1 MGNSSSICA
10 DRNAIG
16 NFDENGTPIYPTAN
30 NSQNPSN
37 GQVTPY
43 HQLRHGYYKT
53 TIPVGSGRATNNTA
67 TTSTTTTTTAN
78 AASSC
83 CHCRTADIG
92 SRAPQSQLVSNNNN
106 DNHNDNEAL
115 KLSHTHTINDCEC
128 NCGSAET
135 SSATASAAMSAQKW
149 RSSRVYKNH
158 TTTTTTTLEYEL
170 SNFAKLTTQISTH
183 SDVGKATPS
192 TADNTSRQQEEI
204 LLPPPATSFTP
215 PQPAGPFVSSSYHW
229 QQLQQSLHALHQQ
242 QIDSNNLQQQRSFS
256 SSSSSNNNDNMSR
269 AVSIEQY
276 APRDR
281 CGLWGTG
288 DNEVVGKVSGFD
300 RLHDKRYSKGLGFTH
315 EERQQLGIHGLLP
328 FAVRSEEEQLVHCR
342 TLLDRLENDL
352 DKYMYLIGLSERN
365 ERLFYKVLSSDIAH
379 MMPLV
384 YTPTVGLACQ
394 KYSLIYQHNKG
405 MYISIK
411 DKDHVYDVIK
421 NWPEED
427 VRAIVVT
434 DGERIL
440 GLGDLGANGMGIPVG
455 KLSLYTALAG
465 IKPSQ
470 CLPITLDVGTNTQS
484 ILDDPLYVGL
494 RQKRP
499 SGELYDDFIEEFMR
513 ACVRRFG
520 QNVLIQFEDFANA
533 NAFRLLSKYRND
545 YCTFNDDIQGTAS
558 VAVAGLLA
566 SLKIKKTNL
575 KDNVLLF
582 LGAGEAALGIA
593 NLCTMAMK
601 AEGLTD
607 EEAKKRIWMVD
618 SRGVIVRDRPKG
630 GITEHKLHFA
640 QTHEPIDT
648 LEEAVRRVRPNVL
661 IGAAAQGGAF
671 TQEILE
677 QMAEINE
684 TPIIFALSNPTSKAE
699 CTAEEAYTHTKGRCI
714 FASGSPFAPVT
725 YNNRKFYPGQG
736 NNSYIFPG
744 VALGVLAAG
753 MLTIP
758 EEVFLVAAE
767 RLAEL
772 VSKEDL
778 NKGSLYPPL
787 SSIVN
792 CSIAIAEKIVDYAY
806 KNKLATV
813 RPEPVN
819 KVAFIKAQM
828 YDLDYPRAVPV
839 TYHL

>member
-1 MGNSSSICA
+1 MLSRTQTQAATGAHCTCSDA
-10 DRNAIG
+10 
-16 NFDENGTPIYPTAN
+16 PT
-30 NSQNPSN
+30 
-37 GQVTPY
+37 
-43 HQLRHGYYKT
+43 
-53 TIPVGSGRATNNTA
+53 
-67 TTSTTTTTTAN
+67 
-78 AASSC
+78 
-83 CHCRTADIG
+83 
-92 SRAPQSQLVSNNNN
+92 
-106 DNHNDNEAL
+106 
-115 KLSHTHTINDCEC
+115 
-128 NCGSAET
+128 
-135 SSATASAAMSAQKW
+135 SAQKW
-149 RSSRVYKNH
+149 RSSRVCKNH

-170 SNFAKLTTQISTH
+170 SNFAKLTTQISTQ
-183 SDVGKATPS
+183 SDSDTATPS
-192 TADNTSRQQEEI
+192 TKAAATAADTGEEATQPSDQ
-204 LLPPPATSFTP
+204 LEVTDLPPP
-215 PQPAGPFVSSSYHW
+215 PQGLQLSSQYHW
-229 QQLQQSLHALHQQ
+229 NQLHRSLHALHQQ
-242 QIDSNNLQQQRSFS
+242 QLCNSFQPPQQQQQHRFYSNEKDS
-256 SSSSSNNNDNMSR
+256 SSTDNMSKP
-269 AVSIEQY
+269 VNIEQY
-276 APRDR
+276 TPGRDR
-281 CGLWGTG
+281 LGLWGTG
-288 DNEVVGKVSGFD
+288 DNEVVGSVSGLT
-300 RLHDKRYSKGLGFTH
+300 RLNDKRYSKGLAFTH

-328 FAVRSEEEQLVHCR
+328 YVVRNGEDQVNHCR
-342 TLLDRLENDL
+342 ILLDRLENDL
-352 DKYMYLIGLSERN
+352 DKYMYLISLSERN

-394 KYSLIYQHNKG
+394 KYSLVYQSPKG

-411 DKDHVYDVIK
+411 DKGHVYDVLK
-421 NWPEED
+421 NWPETD

-470 CLPITLDVGTNTQS
+470 CLPITLDVGTNTES
-484 ILDDPLYVGL
+484 ILQDPLYVGL

-499 SGELYDDFIEEFMR
+499 TGALYDDFIEEFMQ

-520 QNVLIQFEDFANA
+520 QNCLIQFEDFANA
-533 NAFRLLSKYRND
+533 NAFRLLSKYRD
-545 YCTFNDDIQGTAS
+545 SYCTFNDDIQGTAS

-566 SLKIKKTNL
+566 SLKIKKTTL

-593 NLCTMAMK
+593 TLCTMAMK

-607 EEAKKRIWMVD
+607 EEAKSRIWMVD

-630 GITEHKLHFA
+630 GLTEHKLHFA
-640 QTHEPIDT
+640 QTHDPIDT

-671 TQEILE
+671 TKEILE

-699 CTAEEAYTHTKGRCI
+699 CTAEEAYTHTQGKCI

-725 YNNRKFYPGQG
+725 YNGRKFYPGQG

-744 VALGVLAAG
+744 VALGVLCAG

-758 EEVFLVAAE
+758 EEVFLASAE

-778 NKGSLYPPL
+778 NRGSLYPPL

-792 CSIAIAEKIVDYAY
+792 CSIAIAERIVEYAY
-806 KNKLATV
+806 KSGLATV
-813 RPEPVN
+813 QPEPVN
-819 KVAFIKAQM
+819 KLAFIKAQM
-828 YDLDYPRAVPV
+828 YDLDYPRAVPA

>member
-1 MGNSSSICA
+1 MYSALRRYSAYSS
-10 DRNAIG
+10 
-16 NFDENGTPIYPTAN
+16 GTFGRRLKLLTPVYPTAN
-30 NSQNPSN
+30 NSHSPSN
-37 GQVTPY
+37 GQITPY
-43 HQLRHGYYKT
+43 LQQQQQQPQHGLYKT
-53 TIPVGSGRATNNTA
+53 TIPVGSSRS
-67 TTSTTTTTTAN
+67 TS
-78 AASSC
+78 SSC
-83 CHCRTADIG
+83 SHCRTADPRSG
-92 SRAPQSQLVSNNNN
+92 ALANNNN
-106 DNHNDNEAL
+106 ESTAATTTLPTPAHI
-115 KLSHTHTINDCEC
+115 LSCTHTHTAGAAPCR
-128 NCGSAET
+128 CGDAPT
-135 SSATASAAMSAQKW
+135 SAQKW
-149 RSSRVYKNH
+149 RSSRVCNNH

-170 SNFAKLTTQISTH
+170 SNFAKLTTQISTQ
-183 SDVGKATPS
+183 SDGDRATSSSEAPAAAADRAEAAKPS
-192 TADNTSRQQEEI
+192 DQLQATD
-204 LLPPPATSFTP
+204 LPPP
-215 PQPAGPFVSSSYHW
+215 PQGLQLSSQHHW
-229 QQLQQSLHALHQQ
+229 NQLHRSLNALHQQ
-242 QIDSNNLQQQRSFS
+242 QLSHSFQPPQRSYS
-256 SSSSSNNNDNMSR
+256 NCSNNNDDMSKL
-269 AVSIEQY
+269 VNIDQY
-276 APRDR
+276 TPRDR
-281 CGLWGTG
+281 LGLWGTG
-288 DNEVVGKVSGFD
+288 DNEVVGSISGLT
-300 RLHDKRYSKGLGFTH
+300 RLHDKRYAKGLAFTH

-328 FAVRSEEEQLVHCR
+328 YVVRDDEEQVKHSR
-342 TLLDRLENDL
+342 ILLDRLENDL
-352 DKYMYLIGLSERN
+352 DKYMYLISLSESN

-394 KYSLIYQHNKG
+394 KYSLIYQHAKG

-411 DKDHVYDVIK
+411 DKGHVYEVLK
-421 NWPEED
+421 NWPETD

-470 CLPITLDVGTNTQS
+470 CLPITLDVGTNTES
-484 ILDDPLYVGL
+484 ILEDPLYVGL

-499 SGELYDDFIEEFMR
+499 TGALYDEFIEEFMKG
-513 ACVRRFG
+513 CVRRFG
-520 QNVLIQFEDFANA
+520 QNCLIQFEDFANA
-533 NAFRLLSKYRND
+533 NAFRLLSKYRD
-545 YCTFNDDIQGTAS
+545 SYCTFNDDIQGTAS

-566 SLKIKKTNL
+566 SLKIKKTTL

-593 NLCTMAMK
+593 TLCTMAMK

-607 EEAKKRIWMVD
+607 DEAKARIWMVD

-630 GITEHKLHFA
+630 GLTEHKLHFA
-640 QTHEPIDT
+640 QTHAPIDT

-671 TQEILE
+671 TKEILE
-677 QMAEINE
+677 KMAEINE

-699 CTAEEAYTHTKGRCI
+699 CTAEEAYTHTQGKCI

-725 YNNRKFYPGQG
+725 YNGRKFYPGQG

-744 VALGVLAAG
+744 VALGVLCAG

-758 EEVFLVAAE
+758 EEVFLVSAE

-772 VSKEDL
+772 VSKDDL
-778 NKGSLYPPL
+778 NRGSLYPPL
-787 SSIVN
+787 PSIVN
-792 CSIAIAEKIVDYAY
+792 CSIAIAEKIVEYAY
-806 KNKLATV
+806 KNGLATV
-813 RPEPVN
+813 YPEPAN

-828 YDLDYPRAVPV
+828 YDLDYPRAVPA

>member
-10 DRNAIG
+10 DRNAVR
-16 NFDENGTPIYPTAN
+16 NFDENGTPVYPTAN
-30 NSQNPSN
+30 NSHSPSN
-37 GQVTPY
+37 GQITPY
-43 HQLRHGYYKT
+43 HQQQQQNLYKT
-53 TIPVGSGRATNNTA
+53 TIPVGSSRSTSSSCSHCRTADPCSGALANNNNNESTA
-67 TTSTTTTTTAN
+67 TTTTTTLPIPA
-78 AASSC
+78 
-83 CHCRTADIG
+83 HIL
-92 SRAPQSQLVSNNNN
+92 SR
-106 DNHNDNEAL
+106 
-115 KLSHTHTINDCEC
+115 THTQSSGAGAAAQCT
-128 NCGSAET
+128 CGDAPT
-135 SSATASAAMSAQKW
+135 SAQKW
-149 RSSRVYKNH
+149 RSSRVCKNH

-170 SNFAKLTTQISTH
+170 SNFAKLTTQISTQ
-183 SDVGKATPS
+183 SDGDRATSSSAAAPAAAAADTGEEAAAKPS
-192 TADNTSRQQEEI
+192 DQLQVTD
-204 LLPPPATSFTP
+204 LPPP
-215 PQPAGPFVSSSYHW
+215 PQGLHVSSQYHW
-229 QQLQQSLHALHQQ
+229 NQLQRSLHALHQQ
-242 QIDSNNLQQQRSFS
+242 QLCNSFQPHQQQQQQRSY
-256 SSSSSNNNDNMSR
+256 SNEKNSDNMSKP
-269 AVSIEQY
+269 VGIEQY

-281 CGLWGTG
+281 LGLWGTG
-288 DNEVVGKVSGFD
+288 DNEVVGSISGLT
-300 RLHDKRYSKGLGFTH
+300 RLNDKRYSKGLAFTH

-328 FAVRSEEEQLVHCR
+328 FVVRDEEEQTKHCR
-342 TLLDRLENDL
+342 ILLDRLENDL
-352 DKYMYLIGLSERN
+352 DKYMYLISLSERN

-394 KYSLIYQHNKG
+394 KYSLIYQNAKG

-411 DKDHVYDVIK
+411 DKGHVYDVLK
-421 NWPEED
+421 NWPETD

-470 CLPITLDVGTNTQS
+470 CLPITLDVGTNTES
-484 ILDDPLYVGL
+484 ILEDPLYVGL

-499 SGELYDDFIEEFMR
+499 TGALYDEFIEEFMK

-520 QNVLIQFEDFANA
+520 QNCLIQFEDFANA
-533 NAFRLLSKYRND
+533 NAFRLLSKYRD
-545 YCTFNDDIQGTAS
+545 SYCTFNDDIQGTAS

-566 SLKIKKTNL
+566 SLKIKKTSL

-593 NLCTMAMK
+593 TLCTMAMK

-607 EEAKKRIWMVD
+607 EEAKARIWMVD

-630 GITEHKLHFA
+630 GLTEHKLHFA
-640 QTHEPIDT
+640 QTHDPIDT

-671 TQEILE
+671 TKEILE
-677 QMAEINE
+677 KMAEINE

-699 CTAEEAYTHTKGRCI
+699 CTAEEAYTHTQGKCI
-714 FASGSPFAPVT
+714 FASGSPFPPVT
-725 YNNRKFYPGQG
+725 YNGRKFYPGQG

-744 VALGVLAAG
+744 VALGVLCAG

-758 EEVFLVAAE
+758 EEVFLTSAE

-778 NKGSLYPPL
+778 NRGSLYPPL

-792 CSIAIAEKIVDYAY
+792 CSVAIAERIVEYAY
-806 KNKLATV
+806 KNGLATV
-813 RPEPVN
+813 YPEPVN
-819 KVAFIKAQM
+819 KIAFIKAQM
-828 YDLDYPRAVPV
+828 YDLDYPRAVPA